1 MCDKVILL
9 IRSYYLFVH
18 VENQRKKATRAHA
31 KSMMALTTGTLAPLH
46 RSPSQQLISHLTLAE
61 GSDDLHKSDFSPAS
75 HWALVVQ
82 PLAYT
87 AADIPP
93 LDPSTLYLPQRLAT
107 EGQSVSFLMSAQSSQ
122 PFVETHW

>member
-1 MCDKVILL
+1 MIC
-9 IRSYYLFVH
+9 
-18 VENQRKKATRAHA
+18 T
-31 KSMMALTTGTLAPLH
+31 
-46 RSPSQQLISHLTLAE
+46 SQIFHPRHTA
-61 GSDDLHKSDFSPAS
+61 
-75 HWALVVQ
+75 WALVVQ